1 MTTIK
6 LLKTM
11 EKKTLLFYFL
21 LIIGFLIL
29 VYLIIS
35 SKILENL
42 EIFRDINL
50 SLLLIAFLLT
60 NLNILTKIFR
70 WKYLSNAYGVNLQY
84 GEAYRI
90 VLGSFFVSGIT
101 PGKIGEILKAYI
113 MKKRHGLPL
122 KDGVACIL
130 YERVFELLLLFF
142 VTLGVFYIGMSAK
155 NYIII
160 QLTSFILIFILIA
173 YIFSDKILIWA
184 HKFLTRTKFL
194 KIEGDNLRIKKIN
207 PDQALNVFILT
218 GIALCLEFLRLW
230 VVTLAFGFHIN
241 IIHLSIYFSLAVL
254 IGLLSQ
260 IPIGI
265 GVVEGSLALFLTDA
279 GLPPYYAFGIVLVDR
294 IISIYFVMA
303 IGLIYYKWALT
314 SAMEESK

>member
-1 MTTIK
+1 
-6 LLKTM
+6 
-11 EKKTLLFYFL
+11 
-21 LIIGFLIL
+21 
-29 VYLIIS
+29 
-35 SKILENL
+35 
-42 EIFRDINL
+42 
-50 SLLLIAFLLT
+50 
-60 NLNILTKIFR
+60 
-70 WKYLSNAYGVNLQY
+70 
-84 GEAYRI
+84 
-90 VLGSFFVSGIT
+90 
-101 PGKIGEILKAYI
+101 

-184 HKFLTRTKFL
+184 QKFLTRTKVL
-194 KIEGDNLRIKKIN
+194 KMEGDNLRIKKIN

-241 IIHLSIYFSLAVL
+241 IIHLSVYFSLAVL

-265 GVVEGSLALFLTDA
+265 GVVEGSLALFLTEA

-294 IISIYFVMA
+294 VISIYFVMA

-314 SAMEESK
+314 SAMEESI

>member
-1 MTTIK
+1 
-6 LLKTM
+6 
-11 EKKTLLFYFL
+11 
-21 LIIGFLIL
+21 
-29 VYLIIS
+29 
-35 SKILENL
+35 
-42 EIFRDINL
+42 
-50 SLLLIAFLLT
+50 
-60 NLNILTKIFR
+60 
-70 WKYLSNAYGVNLQY
+70 
-84 GEAYRI
+84 
-90 VLGSFFVSGIT
+90 
-101 PGKIGEILKAYI
+101 
-113 MKKRHGLPL
+113 
-122 KDGVACIL
+122 
-130 YERVFELLLLFF
+130 
-142 VTLGVFYIGMSAK
+142 MSAK

-184 HKFLTRTKFL
+184 QKFLTRTKVL
-194 KIEGDNLRIKKIN
+194 KLEGDNLRIKKIN

-230 VVTLAFGFHIN
+230 IVTLAFGFNIN

-294 IISIYFVMA
+294 VISIYFVMA